1 MTRNGLYVH
10 IPFCPQRCPYCAF
23 AVETGRMDMVER
35 YVAAVCAEIE
45 ASKGSS
51 SWGNLSP
58 FDTVFFGGGTPSRL
72 PPASIAMIL
81 ETADRV
87 FGLCD
92 GAEITLEA
100 NPTTADAAHFSA
112 LRDVGVNRL
121 SIGVQSL
128 VDDTLRLLG
137 RTHNAADAKRAY
149 CLARETQFDSI
160 NTDLIFSVPAEPLAA
175 LTSTIEQML
184 ALEPDHISA
193 YSLTVEENTPFHRRR
208 LLGDLPLV
216 QEDDD
221 AALFLHVRQSL
232 SDSGY
237 EQYEIS
243 NFSRSGHRCQH
254 NWDCWTGGE
263 YLGVGL
269 SAHSFAA
276 GQRWWNVLDL
286 DDYCEKVEAGHS
298 ARAGCETIDTHRAL
312 EERIWLGLRTCEG
325 ADLLAAERQIV
336 QGDRQCQQL
345 QKTGRLVLEGHRL
358 RLINEGFAIADAV
371 AACVIDALVKPVMA
385 ESRHVHG

>member
-1 MTRNGLYVH
+1 
-10 IPFCPQRCPYCAF
+10 
-23 AVETGRMDMVER
+23 MVER

-72 PPASIAMIL
+72 PPAAIARIL

-87 FGLCD
+87 FGLSA

-216 QEDDD
+216 DEDDD
-221 AALFLHVRQSL
+221 AAMFLHVRQCL
-232 SDSGY
+232 GNSDY

-243 NFSRSGHRCQH
+243 NFSRLGHRCQH

-286 DDYCEKVEAGHS
+286 DDYCEKIETGHS
-298 ARAGCETIDTHRAL
+298 ARAGCENIDMHRAL

-325 ADLLAAERQIV
+325 VDLLASERQIV
-336 QGDRQCQQL
+336 HYDRQCQQL
-345 QKTGRLVLEGHRL
+345 RKTGRLVLEGHRL
-358 RLINEGFAIADAV
+358 RLIGDGFAIADAV
-371 AACVIDALVKPVMA
+371 AASVIDALANPVMA
-385 ESRHVHG
+385 AEHDMSTERESV